1 MGGITNWMIEVLYQP
16 PILILG
22 GVKLLASQGCSLVE
36 QRGHLLIYIYNSGV
50 QLTLL
55 PRVTLSN
62 E

>member
-1 MGGITNWMIEVLYQP
+1 MIEVLYQP